1 MIRTQVYLTSD
12 EKRGL
17 EEMAERTGRSQS
29 ELIREAVD
37 HYLAQRADQLRS
49 ERLQRAFGLWSDR
62 KDRPDSRELRSEW
75 ERQSHE

>member
-1 MIRTQVYLTSD
+1 MIRTQVYLTSK

-37 HYLAQRADQLRS
+37 QYLAQRADNVRT
-49 ERLQRAFGLWSDR
+49 ERLQQAFGLWSDAD
-62 KDRPDSRELRSEW
+62 DRPDVRELRREW
-75 ERQSHE
+75 ERFDDE